1 MGLKTTFISDT
12 HTQHRKLNLKGGD
25 LLIHAGDLSSR
36 GYKKELEDFLEWFTA
51 QPYKHKVFISG
62 NHDFCFQDIPQWC
75 KETIQQY
82 TDDSV
87 HYLQDS
93 GVTIEGY
100 KIWGSPWQPWFY
112 NWAFNLQR
120 GPQLKEKWDLIPRDT
135 DILITHGPPYGFH
148 DFTTYDKKHVGCE
161 ELIKAIHEIKPKIN
175 VFGHIHEAAG
185 HSIYNDTLFVNA
197 SVLNLKYDLVNQPV
211 NIEFDSEKKIHIL

>member
-1 MGLKTTFISDT
+1 MVTTFISDT
-12 HTQHRKLNLKGGD
+12 HTQHWKLNLEGGD
-25 LLIHAGDLSSR
+25 LLIHGGDLSSR
-36 GYKKELEDFLEWFTA
+36 GYKKELIDFLEWFTA
-51 QPYKHKVFISG
+51 QPYKHKVFIAG

-82 TDDSV
+82 TDSSV

-135 DILITHGPPYGFH
+135 DILITHGPPYGFQ

-161 ELIKAIHEIKPKIN
+161 ELIKAIAEIKPKVN
-175 VFGHIHEAAG
+175 VFGHIHEHAG
-185 HSIYNDTLFVNA
+185 YTSYNDTLFVNA
-197 SVLNLKYDLVNQPV
+197 SVLNLKYDMVNQPV
-211 NIEFDSEKKIHIL
+211 YAEFDSEKKIHIL